1 MANIFDYVHWRG
13 DLSFNKSKF
22 NEIDNIIF
30 TQVCYVDFACAF
42 NNENINE
49 QVILKDAI
57 NQVFLKEK
65 KEDIVLGLIV
75 PYSIVELID
84 RLKDSKRYSNIKV
97 SNYVNIVDKSKV
109 MQFSAMCFHLSDNLI
124 YIAFRGTDDNVIAWQ
139 EDLNMVA
146 KFPVPAQKQALKYL
160 NNIASLYPECFLI
173 LGGHSKGGNLAN
185 YAAIYCEDKIKE
197 RIIKVYNND
206 GPGFVKEKVDQD
218 KFLSIKDKLVRIIP
232 YSSIIGVTLDPF
244 YGETKVVKAN
254 VRGIRQHDAF
264 SWQIDVK
271 NFVYEKELSENAKKF
286 DDALTNM
293 LYKLSEKERKEFS
306 KDIYNFVIELNKNT
320 LLEVQKDSIRFI
332 RYMNKMTSKSK
343 KLFVELIYNLIKCK
357 LL

>member
-1 MANIFDYVHWRG
+1 MSNIFDYVHWRG
-13 DLSFNKSKF
+13 DLSFSKSKF

-49 QVILKDAI
+49 QVSLKDAI
-57 NQVFLKEK
+57 NQVFKQEK

-84 RLKDSKRYSNIKV
+84 QLKDKKRYYNIKI
-97 SNYVNIVDKSKV
+97 SNYVNIIDKSKV
-109 MQFSAMCFHLSDNLI
+109 MQFSAMCFHLSENLI
-124 YIAFRGTDDNVIAWQ
+124 YVAFRGTDDNVIGWQ

-146 KFPVPAQKQALKYL
+146 KFPVPAQKEALKYL
-160 NNIASLYPECFLI
+160 NNIASLYPECSLI

-185 YAAIYCEDKIKE
+185 YAAIYCEDEIKE
-197 RIIKVYNND
+197 KIINVYNND
-206 GPGFVKEKVDQD
+206 GPGFVKEKLDYD
-218 KFLSIKDKLVRIIP
+218 KFLTVKDKLIRIIP
-232 YSSIIGVTLDPF
+232 SSSIIGVTLDPF
-244 YGETKVVKAN
+244 FGKTKVVKSN

-264 SWQIDVK
+264 SWEIDVK
-271 NFVYEKELSENAKKF
+271 RFVYEDDLSENAKKF

-293 LYKLSEKERKEFS
+293 LYKLSEKERKDLS
-306 KDIYNFVIELNKNT
+306 KDIYNFIIELNKTT

-332 RYMNKMTSKSK
+332 KYMNKMTSKSK
-343 KLFVELIYNLIKCK
+343 KLFAELIYNLIKCR